1 MKLIIDIGNTR
12 IKAAL
17 FDKNELK
24 QSFIFETKEDLL
36 KADLFKTYSIENC
49 IIATVV
55 NEIEGFLNE
64 LKLKTNILLF
74 TDKTNVPIKNLYKST
89 STLGSDRL
97 AAAVGGNFM
106 FPNKNVLIIDAGT
119 CIKYNFVSKNN
130 EYLGGG
136 ISPGLRMR
144 FKSLPAFTSRL
155 PLIEMEE
162 DFDNLIGT
170 DTRESILSGVELGAI
185 AEVDGIIERYKS
197 IYEDLTVV
205 FTGGDFNFFVKRL
218 KNSIF
223 ADQFLILRGLN
234 VILDYNFNAKT

>member
-1 MKLIIDIGNTR
+1 MKLSIDIGNTR

-17 FDKNELK
+17 FDEDELK
-24 QSFIFETKEDLL
+24 QNFVFETTEDLIM
-36 KADLFKTYSIENC
+36 ADLFKTYSIENC
-49 IIATVV
+49 IVATVV
-55 NEIEGFLNE
+55 NEMEGFLNE
-64 LKLKTNILLF
+64 LKLKTNVLLF

-119 CIKYNFVSKNN
+119 CIKYNFVSMNN
-130 EYLGGG
+130 EFLGGG

-155 PLIEMEE
+155 PLIEMDE

-185 AEVDGIIERYKS
+185 AEVDGIIDRYKS

>member
-24 QSFIFETKEDLL
+24 QNFIFETTGDLL

-49 IIATVV
+49 IVATVV
-55 NEIEGFLNE
+55 NEIEGFINE
-64 LKLKTNILLF
+64 LKSKTNILLF
-74 TDKTNVPIKNLYKST
+74 TDKTNLPIKNLYKST

-106 FPNKNVLIIDAGT
+106 FGNKNVLIIDAGT
-119 CIKYNFVSKNN
+119 CIKYNFLSKNN

-136 ISPGLRMR
+136 ISPGLKMR

-162 DFDNLIGT
+162 DFNNLIGA

>member
-1 MKLIIDIGNTR
+1 M
-12 IKAAL
+12 
-17 FDKNELK
+17 
-24 QSFIFETKEDLL
+24 
-36 KADLFKTYSIENC
+36 
-49 IIATVV
+49 
-55 NEIEGFLNE
+55 
-64 LKLKTNILLF
+64 
-74 TDKTNVPIKNLYKST
+74 YKST

>member
-24 QSFIFETKEDLL
+24 QNFVFETIADLI

-55 NEIEGFLNE
+55 NEIEGFINE
-64 LKLKTNILLF
+64 LKSKTNILLF
-74 TDKTNVPIKNLYKST
+74 TDKTNLPIKNLYKST

-97 AAAVGGNFM
+97 AAAVGGNFI
-106 FPNKNVLIIDAGT
+106 FPDKNVLIIDAGT
-119 CIKYNFVSKNN
+119 CIKYNFLSKNN

-136 ISPGLRMR
+136 ISPGLKMR

-162 DFDNLIGT
+162 VFNNLIGA